1 MFYIKNCI
9 TFVEQ
14 ITTSTM
20 SNQDSRVVE
29 ILNKANLN
37 WNVKSERVTT
47 ESGIT
52 LDGYSALVREDTN
65 VPLSVR
71 SESYYPYQN
80 YELVELLD
88 RVSGLTGLSIH
99 KGGFFGEG
107 QKVFIQLKS
116 NNLRIGNDRVEGYLT
131 GINSFD
137 GTTSLAFGPSNIT
150 ISCQNKFFAAFREM
164 QSKVRHTKNMVV
176 KIDEIC
182 KRLEGVLD
190 EEKIVFDNILK
201 LSETRFDD
209 IIRDRVTREL
219 FGINKDIDLKDM
231 EAISGVTR
239 NKLSRFYVDL
249 NGELQG
255 KGDNLWGLF
264 SGITKYT
271 THSLT
276 KNDNTEAKMF
286 GVYGKREL
294 SIFNKLTELV

>member
-1 MFYIKNCI
+1 
-9 TFVEQ
+9 VEQ

-29 ILNKANLN
+29 ILNKAKLN

-65 VPLSVR
+65 TPLSVR

-116 NNLRIGNDRVEGYLT
+116 NNLKIGNDRVEGYLT

-209 IIRDRVTREL
+209 IIKDRVTREL

>member
-1 MFYIKNCI
+1 
-9 TFVEQ
+9 
-14 ITTSTM
+14 M
-20 SNQDSRVVE
+20 SSQDSRVVE

-37 WNVKSERVTT
+37 WNVKTEKVTT

-80 YELVELLD
+80 YDLVELLD

-182 KRLEGVLD
+182 KRLEGILD

-209 IIRDRVTREL
+209 IIKDRVTREL
-219 FGINKDIDLKDM
+219 FGINKDVDLKDM

>member
-1 MFYIKNCI
+1 MKNCI

-14 ITTSTM
+14 NRNIM
-20 SNQDSRVVE
+20 NESNPRVLE
-29 ILNKANLN
+29 ILNQSNLN
-37 WNVKSERVTT
+37 WNVKSDKIVT
-47 ESGIT
+47 ESGIV
-52 LDGYSALVREDTN
+52 LDGYTALVREDTN

-88 RVSGLTGLSIH
+88 RVSGLTGLSVA

-116 NNLRIGNDRVEGYLT
+116 NNLRVGNDRVEGFLT

-182 KRLEGVLD
+182 KSLEGVLD

-209 IIRDRVTREL
+209 IIKDKVTREL
-219 FGINKDIDLKDM
+219 FGITKDVDLKDM
-231 EAISGVTR
+231 DAISGVTR

-249 NGELQG
+249 NGEIQG

>member
-1 MFYIKNCI
+1 
-9 TFVEQ
+9 
-14 ITTSTM
+14 M
-20 SNQDSRVVE
+20 SSQDSRVVE

-37 WNVKSERVTT
+37 WNVKTEKVTT

-209 IIRDRVTREL
+209 IIKDRVTREL
-219 FGINKDIDLKDM
+219 FGINKDVDLKDM

>member
-1 MFYIKNCI
+1 MK
-9 TFVEQ
+9 Q
-14 ITTSTM
+14 LTTITM
-20 SNQDSRVVE
+20 SSQDSRVVE

-37 WNVKSERVTT
+37 WNVKSEKVTT

-209 IIRDRVTREL
+209 IIKDKVTREL
-219 FGINKDIDLKDM
+219 FGINKDVDLKDM